1 MSREV
6 RRGAGYGTRATRSG
20 FGKVLVVLYAV
31 FAVGATS
38 RALFQILTKY
48 DEAPLAYTL
57 SALSAVVYI
66 VATVALIA
74 PGQGWY
80 AVAWA
85 TISFELVGVLI
96 IGLVTVL
103 DPELFPHDTVWSFF
117 GRGYGFVPL
126 VLPVLGILLGE
137 LIGAGPLHVLRSGV
151 LGQMLVVAGV
161 GLAAAGAAWARAVMR
176 AAVPR

>member
-1 MSREV
+1 MVTQKS
-6 RRGAGYGTRATRSG
+6 TRAVGLGRVLIAVYALLALAATGRS
-20 FGKVLVVLYAV
+20 V
-31 FAVGATS
+31 
-38 RALFQILTKY
+38 FQISTQFG
-48 DEAPLAYTL
+48 EAPLAYTL

-126 VLPVLGILLGE
+126 VLPVLGILW
-137 LIGAGPLHVLRSGV
+137 LRRQG
-151 LGQMLVVAGV
+151 
-161 GLAAAGAAWARAVMR
+161 RATR
-176 AAVPR
+176 AAVRAGAEGAGTGGSPRDPGTTR